1 MLRQRFVK
9 WLHLRFRYTGVRTL
23 KQNEV
28 LVFIY
33 QQGFLY
39 LVLILITFIAGIN
52 YANNLILG
60 FCFLISAILCISFY
74 LSFKQLHAVT
84 LAVSVDEIGRVNEA
98 FTVKIN
104 LQQVG
109 ANPKFLNFK
118 YTDENSSQNF
128 ESGKNSKSYEQI
140 YSVLFDQKQQTVE
153 LTFIPQQRGKWT
165 VPAIQIYSTYPLG
178 LVRAWTYIYLTE
190 HYWIAPEAKPL
201 LVNSQH
207 SSNTGEPDLD
217 EFKEL
222 RSFKIGDSLQ
232 SISWKQAARG
242 QGLFVKQFEDLVDTH
257 AMQIEY
263 GQMPSADH
271 EEKLSFMMELVDQCE
286 HAQTPYSII
295 LPYAQTENGVGT
307 EHYIHVKT
315 LLAQA

>member
-1 MLRQRFVK
+1 MLRERFVR

-33 QQGFLY
+33 QQGYLY

-84 LAVSVDEIGRVNEA
+84 LQVVVDEVGKVNEA
-98 FTVKIN
+98 FKVKII
-104 LQQVG
+104 LQQERN
-109 ANPKFLNFK
+109 NPKYLNFK
-118 YTDENSSQNF
+118 TDDQLQTFLF
-128 ESGKNSKSYEQI
+128 EE
-140 YSVLFDQKQQTVE
+140 KQQSFE
-153 LTFIPQQRGKWT
+153 LTFIPTQRGKFEI
-165 VPAIQIYSTYPLG
+165 PPIQIYSTYPLG

-190 HYWIAPEAKPL
+190 TYWIAPQAKAFTQNL
-201 LVNSQH
+201 QSY
-207 SSNTGEPDLD
+207 SNTGEPDLD

-222 RSFKIGDSLQ
+222 RTFKLGDSLQ

-242 QGLFVKQFEDLVDTH
+242 QGLFVKQFEDLMDTH
-257 AMQIEY
+257 VMQIEY
-263 GQMPSADH
+263 SKMPSADH

-286 HAQTPYSII
+286 HTQTPYSII
-295 LPYAQTENGVGT
+295 LPHAQTENGVG
-307 EHYIHVKT
+307 EQYYIHIKT

>member
-1 MLRQRFVK
+1 MFAKRFVQ
-9 WLHLRFRYTGVRTL
+9 WLHQRFRYTGIRTL

-74 LSFKQLHAVT
+74 LSFKQLHGVT
-84 LAVSVDEIGRVNEA
+84 IEVIVDEVGKVNEA
-98 FTVKIN
+98 FKVTVI
-104 LQQVG
+104 LQQHR
-109 ANPKFLNFK
+109 ASPKFLNF
-118 YTDENSSQNF
+118 TFDDQLLPF
-128 ESGKNSKSYEQI
+128 
-140 YSVLFDQKQQTVE
+140 LFQDKQQRVE
-153 LTFIPQQRGKWT
+153 LNFIPQKRGKFSI
-165 VPAIQIYSTYPLG
+165 PPIQIYSTYPLG
-178 LVRAWTYIYLTE
+178 LVRAWTYIYLT
-190 HYWIAPEAKPL
+190 HDYWIAPEAKQG
-201 LVNSQH
+201 VQYSHIQA
-207 SSNTGEPDLD
+207 NTGEPDLD

-222 RSFKIGDSLQ
+222 RNFKIGDSLQ

-242 QGLFVKQFEDLVDTH
+242 QGLFVKQFEDLLDTH

-263 GQMPSADH
+263 AKMPSAEH
-271 EEKLSFMMELVDQCE
+271 EEKLSLMMELVDRCE
-286 HAQTPYSII
+286 QVQSPYCII
-295 LPYAQTENGVGT
+295 LPHAQTENGVG
-307 EHYIHVKT
+307 EQHYIHIKT

>member
-118 YTDENSSQNF
+118 YTDENSSQNLD
-128 ESGKNSKSYEQI
+128 SGKNSKSYEQI
-140 YSVLFDQKQQTVE
+140 YYVLFDQKQQTVE
-153 LTFIPQQRGKWT
+153 LTFIPQQRGKWA